1 MRFGDRVRELRK
13 LQGLTQQRLAE
24 RLGVSLSY
32 VSKVETSRLNAGEY
46 PSEGF
51 VVRLAE
57 ALEADA
63 DELLLLSNR
72 VPEGILKRIQQRPE
86 AFRAFAE
93 LDDDSMDRVLGTIK
107 RIRS

>member
-1 MRFGDRVRELRK
+1 MRFGDRVRELRR

-57 ALEADA
+57 AL
-63 DELLLLSNR
+63 
-72 VPEGILKRIQQRPE
+72 
-86 AFRAFAE
+86 
-93 LDDDSMDRVLGTIK
+93 
-107 RIRS
+107 

>member
-1 MRFGDRVRELRK
+1 MRFGDRVRELRG

-32 VSKVETSRLNAGEY
+32 LSKVETSRLNAGEY
-46 PSEGF
+46 SSEGF

-63 DELLLLSNR
+63 DELLLLSKR
-72 VPEGILKRIQQRPE
+72 GPEGILKRIQQRPE

>member
-32 VSKVETSRLNAGEY
+32 ASKVETSRLNAGEY

-63 DELLLLSNR
+63 YELLLLSNR